1 MEALMDY
8 EPYLRAHPT
17 VIAGDMNCYKGQS
30 GETKRYSIQAIFDFL
45 SEMGIVSAYHD
56 QTGEELGKENSA
68 TYYHQFKEN
77 LPFFID
83 YTFSNLP
90 LKSYKLGEWNKSISD
105 HVSQFIE
112 I

>member
-1 MEALMDY
+1 MKKEQELADKLEA
-8 EPYLRAHPT
+8 
-17 VIAGDMNCYKGQS
+17 YKAS
-30 GETKRYSIQAIFDFL
+30 L
-45 SEMGIVSAYHD
+45 SK
-56 QTGEELGKENSA
+56 EEIKALVAE
-68 TYYHQFKEN
+68 YYHQFKEN

-90 LKSYKLGEWNKSISD
+90 LKSYKLGEWDKSISD

>member
-1 MEALMDY
+1 M
-8 EPYLRAHPT
+8 
-17 VIAGDMNCYKGQS
+17 
-30 GETKRYSIQAIFDFL
+30 
-45 SEMGIVSAYHD
+45 
-56 QTGEELGKENSA
+56 GKESCA

-90 LKSYKLGEWNKSISD
+90 LKSYKLGEWDKSISD

>member
-1 MEALMDY
+1 
-8 EPYLRAHPT
+8 
-17 VIAGDMNCYKGQS
+17 MNCYKGQS
-30 GETKRYSIQAIFDFL
+30 GQTKQFSIQVIFDFL

-56 QTGEELGKENSA
+56 QTGEKLGKESCA

-90 LKSYKLGEWNKSISD
+90 LKSYKLGEWDKSISD